1 MAPFQGYE
9 SVAPMPSRPPS
20 PPAKQLLAAPLP
32 PLTRGR
38 GALAAL
44 TFLASLAACSV
55 PIAGALDDA
64 EVNRVLVALDRDNID
79 ATREPD
85 PSAEGTWR
93 VEVAREDVQ
102 RALSAMQG
110 EELPRRSPPSVLDA
124 VGKGSL
130 VPSEAAESAQ
140 LAAGIS
146 GDLERSLES
155 IEGVLSSRV
164 HLSVPAPSLL
174 RDSVPP
180 RGSAS
185 VLLEHR
191 GALPPISAD
200 SVQRLVAG
208 GVAGLLPSDVAV
220 VMVPRTTFTGS
231 VPSDFAHVGPI
242 AVARTS
248 VKRLQAALVL
258 LVALVALLAAATL
271 VLYSRLSRARAE
283 LVREAPVPR

>member
-1 MAPFQGYE
+1 MHPHAPPTYH
-9 SVAPMPSRPPS
+9 
-20 PPAKQLLAAPLP
+20 AAPP
-32 PLTRGR
+32 H
-38 GALAAL
+38 GASSAAAL
-44 TFLASLAACSV
+44 FERLVRALFPALLLGGLAACSV
-55 PIAGALDDA
+55 PIVGALDDT
-64 EVNRVLVALDRDNID
+64 EVNRVLVALDRANID

-85 PSAEGTWR
+85 PAAEGTWR

-110 EELPRRSPPSVLDA
+110 EELPRRSPASVLDA
-124 VGKGSL
+124 VGKGAL
-130 VPSEAAESAQ
+130 VPSEAAENAQ

-155 IEGVLSSRV
+155 IEGVLSARV

-185 VLLEHR
+185 VLIEHR
-191 GALPPISAD
+191 GATPPISAD

-208 GVAGLLPSDVAV
+208 GVAGLLPTDVAV
-220 VMVPRTTFTGS
+220 VMMPMPALPGS

-248 VKRLQAALVL
+248 MKRLQAALIL
-258 LVALVALLAAATL
+258 LIAVVAVLAAATL
-271 VLYSRLSRARAE
+271 ILYSRLSRVRAE
-283 LVREAPVPR
+283 LAREALAPR